1 MHKLKIVY
9 IKTFKIATTCF
20 DHAIIIRELRCSL
33 LKLHY

>member
-1 MHKLKIVY
+1 MHTHKIVY
-9 IKTFKIATTCF
+9 VKTFKIALTSF